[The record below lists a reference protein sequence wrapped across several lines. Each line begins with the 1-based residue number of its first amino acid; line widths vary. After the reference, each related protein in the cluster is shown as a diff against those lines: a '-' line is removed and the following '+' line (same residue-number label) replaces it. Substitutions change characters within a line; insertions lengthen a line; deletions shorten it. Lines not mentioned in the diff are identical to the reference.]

1 VYNIPPLKTFL
12 YPGELVMEKQIDA
25 LLEEA
30 YAIRVNNL
38 KQSIV
43 LANDALTLS
52 NQSGSRYMIAKS
64 LSRLAFFSMI
74 NGEYDRAVSLAKEAS
89 THHENLHD
97 EKGLAD
103 AQYTIASVYYK
114 TDNLHLGLKYLV
126 DCLTIYRKYE
136 DFSSQA
142 KCYKALG
149 TIYEY
154 FEDIE
159 NAVQSYEAAIEA
171 ADKAGDVNMKT
182 NAYNPLSGLYLNQNN
197 TNKAL
202 EIIEK
207 SIELKEQTGDIRG
220 LAFAYY
226 GKGKI
231 FTKTRQYQLAEDDF
245 NRSIAIHSDMGEK
258 LGLCMALQ
266 KMGILY
272 LELERTNQAKE
283 MFQKALEISTAFNIR
298 MIKTKCS
305 FLLYQVCKK
314 QNDVAR
320 ALHYLEIHQTE
331 QDANVNNQTQQI
343 VNSYNMIHKM
353 EAKAMQDKMQI
364 EKTEIIEKKNK
375 AEYVAKAK
383 QDFLSNMSHEIRT
396 PLNAIITIT
405 NLLTDRSTLEDKQL
419 LDSLRFASNNLLMLI
434 NDILDFTKMETGKV
448 MLEKRPDSLA
458 NLLNKIRN
466 TYEGMAREKGLS
478 LSLHLPDNL
487 EAAYEMDEIKLT
499 QILGNLLSNAIKFTD
514 RGTVQ
519 LIVEKKEV
527 TKKGVCLRFKVTD
540 TGAGIPD
547 EFLGEIFD
555 SFSQAKSVT
564 TKKNR
569 GSGLGLAIV
578 KKLVALHNSDIK
590 VDTTLGK
597 GSTFCFDLLLTPCQP
612 PEVVNAKTVVQFRQ
626 MQVLLAEDNA
636 INTLVATKLL
646 AKWGIEAEC
655 VRNGIEAV
663 EKAKTKKYDIILMDI
678 HMPEMNGYR
687 ATELIRNPENRN
699 NDTPIYALTADITAN
714 VQAEYQGYFNGFL
727 HKPIELNQLYQAL
740 KTVE

>member
-1 VYNIPPLKTFL
+1 
-12 YPGELVMEKQIDA
+12 MEKQIHA
-25 LLEEA
+25 LLQEA
-30 YAIRVNNL
+30 YTIRVNNL

-43 LANDALTLS
+43 LANDALALSKTL
-52 NQSGSRYMIAKS
+52 GSRQLLAKS
-64 LSRLAFFSMI
+64 LSQLAFFTMI
-74 NGEYDRAVSLAKEAS
+74 NGEYDKAVSLAREAS
-89 THHENLHD
+89 DYHEKLND

-103 AQYTIASVYYK
+103 AHYTIASVYYK
-114 TDNLHLGLKYLV
+114 TDNLHLGLKYLI
-126 DCLTIYRKYE
+126 DCLTIYRKFD

-142 KCYKALG
+142 KCYKSLG

-154 FEDIE
+154 FEDID

-197 TNKAL
+197 VEKAL
-202 EIIEK
+202 AIIEE
-207 SIELKEQTGDIRG
+207 SIALKQQTGDIRG
-220 LAFAYY
+220 LAFAFY

-245 NRSIAIHSDMGEK
+245 NRAIVIHSDMGEK
-258 LGLCMALQ
+258 LGLGMALQ

-272 LELERTNQAKE
+272 LEQERTNEAKE
-283 MFQKALEISTAFNIR
+283 MFQKALEIGTEFNIR

-305 FLLYQVCKK
+305 YLLYHVYKK
-314 QNDVAR
+314 QNDVAS
-320 ALHYLEIHQTE
+320 ALHYLEIHQAE

-353 EAKAMQDKMQI
+353 EAKAMQDKMQL

-396 PLNAIITIT
+396 PLNAVITIT
-405 NLLTDRSTLEDKQL
+405 NLLTDRSNAEDKQL
-419 LDSLRFASNNLLMLI
+419 LDSLKFASNNLLMLI

-448 MLEKRPDSLA
+448 TLENRPESLA
-458 NLLNKIRN
+458 NLLNKIKN

-478 LSLHLPDNL
+478 LSLQLPDNP
-487 EAAYEMDEIKLT
+487 EEAYEMDETKLT

-514 RGTVQ
+514 QGTVQ

-527 TKKGVCLRFKVTD
+527 TKNGVRLQFKVSD
-540 TGAGIPD
+540 TGTGIPD
-547 EFLGEIFD
+547 EFLGELFD

-564 TKKNR
+564 TKKNH

-578 KKLVALHNSDIK
+578 KKLVELHNSTIQ
-590 VDTTLGK
+590 VTTTLGK
-597 GSTFCFDLLLTPCQP
+597 GSTFFFDLLLTPCQP
-612 PEVVNAKTVVQFRQ
+612 PEVVNAKTNIQFRQ

-636 INTLVATKLL
+636 VNTLVATKLL
-646 AKWGIEAEC
+646 AKWGIAAEC

-678 HMPEMNGYR
+678 HMPEMNGYQ
-687 ATELIRNPENRN
+687 ATELIRKQENIN
-699 NDTPIYALTADITAN
+699 GHTPIYALTADITAN
-714 VQAEYQGYFNGFL
+714 VHAEFQDYFNGFL

-740 KTVE
+740 KMAE